1 MAPLLKNEFV
11 IIEKFNI
18 AIAIVDDALLG
29 YDVID
34 GEIHHDTE
42 GILKEVCSELA
53 TLIEKNLHINLE
65 DYGVSTRDEQIEIQI
80 ANNSNYKSSFQEKQ
94 S

>member
-18 AIAIVDDALLG
+18 AIAIADGVVLSYAQK
-29 YDVID
+29 D
-34 GEIHHDTE
+34 GEIHHDTG

-53 TLIEKNLHINLE
+53 TLIEKTLHINLE
-65 DYGVSTRDEQIEIQI
+65 DYGVSTRDEQVEIEMED
-80 ANNSNYKSSFQEKQ
+80 NSSHKVPSQKTV
-94 S
+94 

>member
-1 MAPLLKNEFV
+1 VAPLRKNEFV

-18 AIAIVDDALLG
+18 AIAIADGV
-29 YDVID
+29 VISYPIKD

-42 GILKEVCSELA
+42 GILKEVSSELA

-65 DYGVSTRDEQIEIQI
+65 DYGVSTRDEQVEIEMEDNGSHKVPSQ
-80 ANNSNYKSSFQEKQ
+80 KTV
-94 S
+94 